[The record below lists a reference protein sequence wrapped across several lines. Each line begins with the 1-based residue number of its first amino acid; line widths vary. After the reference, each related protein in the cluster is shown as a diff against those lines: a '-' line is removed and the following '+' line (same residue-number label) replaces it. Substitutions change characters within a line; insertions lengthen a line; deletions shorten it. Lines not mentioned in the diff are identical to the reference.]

1 MDLINFISKDQGFPG
16 GEILKEYDAFSVGE
30 ILDVGSP
37 EEVLKPVGNDRG
49 EINMAFHFEMY
60 APTLSL
66 SSWMILKLLK
76 CEPKSRNQ

>member
-1 MDLINFISKDQGFPG
+1 
-16 GEILKEYDAFSVGE
+16 VRE
-30 ILDVGSP
+30 ILDVRSP
-37 EEVLKPVGNDRG
+37 EEVLKPVRNNRG
-49 EINMAFHFEMY
+49 EINIAFHFEIY